1 MLNRIVRVPGA
12 HRRGGPAL
20 GRFTGRGTDE
30 RRAAS
35 GRRNGRLHQRRQSD
49 EMLFV
54 VDGHRLI
61 LLLLLLL
68 QMDGE
73 RTWYVRG
80 SRLWQRGRPSS
91 WHVAPSLERLSAGDV
106 VAVRRA
112 ADASM
117 RLAVNGH
124 DVALRVPAL
133 PADVYVVVDLHGP
146 VRAVRFA
153 AHLPSFYVF
162 LLSSIALFSG

>member
-1 MLNRIVRVPGA
+1 M
-12 HRRGGPAL
+12 
-20 GRFTGRGTDE
+20 F
-30 RRAAS
+30 
-35 GRRNGRLHQRRQSD
+35 
-49 EMLFV
+49 
-54 VDGHRLI
+54 
-61 LLLLLLL
+61 LLLLLL

-133 PADVYVVVDLHGP
+133 PADHA
-146 VRAVRFA
+146 RALTLAILVQQGATKA
-153 AHLPSFYVF
+153 AHAQLHHQGP
-162 LLSSIALFSG
+162 LCRPRAKIRWKGTLA